1 MKKGIVLLT
10 TIFFITAISILILKN
25 LDDTQ
30 KYVDNSNHI
39 FNNSQIMIS
48 IVDLKN
54 EVVKLLIKNK
64 DILDESIETGVF
76 KESISFDINN
86 IKIDFDLKKYEK
98 SNVNEIKNKES
109 KIIEELF
116 QRNDIYSYPLFE
128 IIYYEKLQDKNKKV
142 ESHKQLNDIINTFY
156 ERTYNKNVFK
166 LNEILG
172 IINPVDVYE
181 LNILVEFNS
190 KNVEAQYL
198 LKSDGKVMNF
208 EISFK

>member
-25 LDDTQ
+25 LDDTK

-98 SNVNEIKNKES
+98 SDVNEIKNKES
-109 KIIEELF
+109 KTIEELF
-116 QRNDIYSYPLFE
+116 QINDIYSYPLFE

-181 LNILVEFNS
+181 LNILVELNN